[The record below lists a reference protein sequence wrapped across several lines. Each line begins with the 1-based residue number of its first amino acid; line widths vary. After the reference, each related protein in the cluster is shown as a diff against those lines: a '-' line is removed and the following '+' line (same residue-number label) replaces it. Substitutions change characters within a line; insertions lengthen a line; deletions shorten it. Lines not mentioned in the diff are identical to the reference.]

1 MMRRRPEAS
10 VQLPPPLEEAPASA
24 GEERGGGGGK
34 PQLSNSAAAP
44 RIPLQGWGP
53 NVADERG
60 GVSGSFPCLNPFLIP
75 VKYLSGTLQGG

>member
-10 VQLPPPLEEAPASA
+10 VQLPPPSKRHPALRVMN
-24 GEERGGGGGK
+24 EGGGGK

-75 VKYLSGTLQGG
+75 VKFLSGTLQGG